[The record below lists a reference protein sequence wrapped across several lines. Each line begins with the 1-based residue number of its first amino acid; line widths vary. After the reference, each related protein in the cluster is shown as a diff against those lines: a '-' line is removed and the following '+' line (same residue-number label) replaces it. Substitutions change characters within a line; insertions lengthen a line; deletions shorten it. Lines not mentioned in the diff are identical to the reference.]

1 MFRLVFLVCSLTT
14 VLSDDCISQ
23 LTTCMTNA
31 KTKHDTEMK
40 TKMEAW
46 KTKMDEMKTSANAC
60 FTSNGCTA
68 PPPPTFNVT
77 KNATHTNTVSAN
89 VTAHMEKLK
98 TCMKESAGLVQTCVA
113 TNISMPTFKFP
124 NMSDNGEHHFGEEHH
139 FGVEHHDDGAWEHH
153 VGNAHPDFAATFCS
167 GNNAS
172 ATLVKTCLHGL
183 NATKNQ
189 EHGDNHGQEH
199 GNNHDQ
205 EHGNN
210 HGQEHRNP
218 FCEVRDNCTIAL
230 NSTCKE
236 QLNKI
241 KAALC
246 SCARNETKSSFAKCM
261 GFNMTKPHQQKREAL
276 QSFNHGGAEGDHKQG
291 EQGHQN
297 FNQGFAMHNM
307 GPEMFCTDPCDVK
320 PQTAFGVSKTGSFK
334 GAEKFKGAAGKGKG
348 AGKGSR

>member
-1 MFRLVFLVCSLTT
+1 VCSLTA
-14 VLSDDCISQ
+14 VLSDDCVSQ

-46 KTKMDEMKTSANAC
+46 KTKMDEMKTRANAC

-89 VTAHMEKLK
+89 VTAQMEKLK

-139 FGVEHHDDGAWEHH
+139 FGVEHHEGGAWEHH
-153 VGNAHPDFAATFCS
+153 EGGDAKAHSDFAAAFCS

-172 ATLVKTCLHGL
+172 ATAVKKCLSGL
-183 NATKNQ
+183 KPTPSQADAANTQK
-189 EHGDNHGQEH
+189 HGD
-199 GNNHDQ
+199 NHDQ

-210 HGQEHRNP
+210 HGQEQRNP
-218 FCEVRDNCTIAL
+218 FCEVRDNCTKAL
-230 NSTCKE
+230 PSNCQD

-246 SCARNETKSSFAKCM
+246 PCARKNETKIAFAKCM
-261 GFNMTKPHQQKREAL
+261 GFNMTEHHQQKREAPK
-276 QSFNHGGAEGDHKQG
+276 SNHGVAEGAHKQG

-307 GPEMFCTDPCDVK
+307 GPEMFCNDPCDVK
-320 PQTAFGVSKTGSFK
+320 PQMAFGGFKTGAAK
-334 GAEKFKGAAGKGKG
+334 GNSKSGAGKGKDTGKAKG